1 MTNFYTRTGDD
12 GLTSLLGKGRVKKN
26 DMRIEAVGTLD
37 EVDAHLGMTRSL
49 ISNSDWAGML
59 ISIQRDL
66 YQMMA
71 EISASP
77 ENAERFKAVTPEKVA
92 WLEEQVAAL
101 ETVTEVPREFII
113 PGDTTAAAAVD
124 VARTVVR
131 RAERRVA
138 ELLHNNV
145 IQNIHVIEYL
155 NRLSSFCFVLELAM
169 IQSVGKEKP
178 TFAKTK

>member
-1 MTNFYTRTGDD
+1 MANFYTRTGDD

-26 DMRIEAVGTLD
+26 DLRIEAVGTLD
-37 EVDAHLGMTRSL
+37 EVDAFLGMARST
-49 ISNSDWAGML
+49 IDNPDWATML
-59 ISIQRDL
+59 VSIQRDL

-77 ENAERFKAVTPEKVA
+77 ENAERFKAITHEKVA

-101 ETVTEVPREFII
+101 EAVTEVPREFII
-113 PGDTTAAAAVD
+113 PGDTTSAAAVD

-138 ELLHNNV
+138 ELLHNGV

>member
-1 MTNFYTRTGDD
+1 MANFYTRTGDD

-26 DMRIEAVGTLD
+26 DLRIEAVGTLD
-37 EVDAHLGMTRSL
+37 EVNAFLGMARSQ
-49 ISNSDWAGML
+49 IEKPDWSAML
-59 ISIQRDL
+59 LQVQRDL

-77 ENAERFKAVTPEKVA
+77 ENAGHFKTITPEKVT

-101 ETVTEVPREFII
+101 EAVTEVPREFII
-113 PGDTTAAAAVD
+113 PGDTTAAAMVD
-124 VARTVVR
+124 VTRTVVR

-138 ELLHNNV
+138 ELLHSGV
-145 IQNIHVIEYL
+145 VQNIHVLEYL

-178 TFAKTK
+178 TFAKTG

>member
-1 MTNFYTRTGDD
+1 MANFYTRTGDD
-12 GLTSLLGKGRVKKN
+12 GLTSLLGKDRVKKN
-26 DMRIEAVGTLD
+26 DLRIEAVGTLD
-37 EVDAHLGMTRSL
+37 EVDAFLGMARSM
-49 ISNSDWAGML
+49 ISNSDWTAML

-77 ENAERFKAVTPEKVA
+77 ENAERFKAVTPEKVT
-92 WLEEQVAAL
+92 WLEEQVATL
-101 ETVTEVPREFII
+101 EAVTEVPREFII
-113 PGDTTAAAAVD
+113 PGDTTAAAVVD
-124 VARTVVR
+124 VTRTVVR

-138 ELLHNNV
+138 ELLHDSV
-145 IQNIHVIEYL
+145 IQNFHIIEYL
-155 NRLSSFCFVLELAM
+155 NRLSSLCFVLELAM

>member
-1 MTNFYTRTGDD
+1 MANFYTRTGDD

-26 DMRIEAVGTLD
+26 DLRIEAVGTLD
-37 EVDAHLGMTRSL
+37 EVDAFLGLARSKVEDPAW
-49 ISNSDWAGML
+49 SSML
-59 ISIQRDL
+59 LQIQRDL

-71 EISASP
+71 EVSASP
-77 ENAERFKAVTPEKVA
+77 ENAGRFMAVTPEKVD

-101 ETVTEVPREFII
+101 EAVTEVPREFII
-113 PGDTTAAAAVD
+113 PGDTTAAATVD

-138 ELLHNNV
+138 ELLHNGV
-145 IQNIHVIEYL
+145 IENMHVLEYL

-178 TFAKTK
+178 TFAKTV